1 MSATTYD
8 VIVVGLGAMGAG
20 ATYQL
25 AKRGQAVLGLDMYP
39 LGHHE
44 GSSHGHHRM
53 IRRSAVRPEL
63 DQMAGR
69 AFELW
74 RELEAESG
82 QNIMNLI
89 GEVVLIDSPEAAAQ
103 HLRHRAPIDERK
115 TLDTPTHELTLGG
128 HLELLD
134 ETTLRE
140 RFPGCNLREGMV
152 ATYEANA
159 GFLRPEVG
167 IAAHLEVAERNGA
180 TIRRPETV
188 SDWRADGRG
197 VAVTTS
203 TGTYRAERLVLAA
216 GPWSSELL
224 DDLELPLQV
233 IRIVNAYFAP
243 TRPEIWTAEHGAPDF
258 RLMVPEGS
266 FYGIPSVE
274 GLGLKIGRHDE
285 GQPTTARTIRRD
297 IDAAEIDYLRAVLD
311 EYMPGASG
319 PVTQA
324 ITCMYTMTPDE
335 QYIIESHPAFPQVVY
350 GCGCS
355 GTSYKFS
362 GVIGEMLA
370 DLALDGTTSYDSNF
384 VSSARF
390 TSG

>member
-1 MSATTYD
+1 MTATTHD

-89 GEVVLIDSPEAAAQ
+89 GEVVLADSPAGTARHPP
-103 HLRHRAPIDERK
+103 HLATVDERQVA
-115 TLDTPTHELTLGG
+115 DTFTYESSVRDQC
-128 HLELLD
+128 ELLD
-134 ETTLRE
+134 ETALRE
-140 RFPGCNLREGMV
+140 RFPGFNLREGMV

-159 GFLRPEVG
+159 GFLRPELG
-167 IAAHLEVAERNGA
+167 IAAHLEVAEQHGA
-180 TIRRPETV
+180 AIRRPEAV
-188 SDWRADGRG
+188 SDWRADGSG
-197 VAVTTS
+197 VTVITA
-203 TGTYRAERLVLAA
+203 TGTYRADRLVLAA

-224 DDLELPLQV
+224 GDLDLPLQV
-233 IRIVNAYFAP
+233 VRIVNAYFAP

-258 RLMVPEGS
+258 QLIVPEGW

-285 GQPTTARTIRRD
+285 GHPTTARTIRRD
-297 IDAAEIDYLRAVLD
+297 VDADEIDYLRAVLD

-319 PVTQA
+319 PITHV

-335 QYIIESHPAFPQVVY
+335 QYIVEPHPAFPQVVY

-355 GTSYKFS
+355 GSSYKFS

-370 DLALDGTTSYDSNF
+370 DLALDGSTGYDTNF

-390 TSG
+390 TGA

>member
-1 MSATTYD
+1 MSATTHD

-25 AKRGQAVLGLDMYP
+25 AKRGQSVLGLDMYP
-39 LGHHE
+39 LGHRE

-82 QNIMNLI
+82 QNIMTLI
-89 GEVVLIDSPEAAAQ
+89 GEVALIDLPEGTAQ
-103 HLRHRAPIDERK
+103 HPRHRAPVDK
-115 TLDTPTHELTLGG
+115 DQASDTHTYDVNLGSQR
-128 HLELLD
+128 ELLD
-134 ETTLRE
+134 ETSLRA
-140 RFPGCNLREGMV
+140 RFPGFNLREGMV

-188 SDWRADGRG
+188 SDWRADGSG
-197 VAVTTS
+197 VAVTTA
-203 TGTYRAERLVLAA
+203 TGTYHADRLVLAA

-224 DDLELPLQV
+224 ADLELPLQV
-233 IRIVNAYFAP
+233 VRIVNAYFAP

-258 RLMVPEGS
+258 RLMVAEGS
-266 FYGIPSVE
+266 FYGIPSVD
-274 GLGLKIGRHDE
+274 GLGLKIGRHDQ

-297 IDAAEIDYLRAVLD
+297 VDAAESDYL
-311 EYMPGASG
+311 
-319 PVTQA
+319 
-324 ITCMYTMTPDE
+324 
-335 QYIIESHPAFPQVVY
+335 
-350 GCGCS
+350 
-355 GTSYKFS
+355 
-362 GVIGEMLA
+362 
-370 DLALDGTTSYDSNF
+370 
-384 VSSARF
+384 
-390 TSG
+390 